1 MDDSRSDRSF
11 TSDLPLITESGLLLV
26 TANDAVSVS
35 VATKPDDR
43 LRVGRSDVVDVYANL
58 RCGLDGTWELGYLT
72 AARCKRGGARTRLP
86 DTVRS
91 RLEET
96 IVAAVGQWARD
107 RRDVLAVA
115 DRLALAERLAKLRAD
130 RAETVRLLGRIDHE
144 IASLSALDTLNPGR
158 L

>member
-72 AARCKRGGARTRLP
+72 AARCKRGGART
-86 DTVRS
+86 
-91 RLEET
+91 
-96 IVAAVGQWARD
+96 ARD